1 MGGLAGGDCSR
12 LFPLNHLNPIA
23 DTNPSRTPNFGQN
36 TLAVLQHPLAQA
48 LTNGIHFLAGISR
61 GIQKEHRFTNADFLP
76 DERDQVDSSRFNVRT
91 HHARQDFS
99 QSQSARMLGDLF
111 PLNQGDLPA
120 CGFARI
126 TAEFAKIPRVA
137 FNPLGFDQFH
147 FIYRTQSG
155 AGRVGMQMQGRHLAF
170 IAQ

>member
-99 QSQSARMLGDLF
+99 QSQSARMLGYLF
-111 PLNQGDLPA
+111 PLNQGDLA
-120 CGFARI
+120 ARRFAI
-126 TAEFAKIPRVA
+126 VAAEFSKISRIA
-137 FNPLGFDQFH
+137 FDSLGFDQFH
-147 FIYRTQSG
+147 FFHGTQSG
-155 AGRVGMQMQGRHLAF
+155 AGCIRMQMQGRHLAF
-170 IAQ
+170 VAQ